1 VNRVVSYT
9 VGLALLAA
17 ASARADNLTR
27 WTTNYYNVAGST
39 IRDIHRSLAQSRP
52 WRDKS
57 SMDGLTDWHV
67 TWRFYVS
74 QSGDK
79 CRCTSFSTTTTITMT
94 LPRWIAATNATPEI
108 KTAWQRYITALGQ
121 HEAGH
126 AQFALNAAAEMQ
138 KQSRNLAMPNCDAL
152 RSQIGSLC
160 QAILE
165 DFRNRERAYDERTKH
180 GMTQGAVLRPD
191 RPNDNLSSTNAPR
204 DSAR

>member
-1 VNRVVSYT
+1 MNRAASYT
-9 VGLALLAA
+9 FGIVLLAA

-57 SMDGLTDWHV
+57 TADGLTDWRV
-67 TWRFYVS
+67 TWRFYVAP
-74 QSGDK
+74 SGDK

-94 LPRWIAATNATPEI
+94 LPRWIAATNALPEI

-138 KQSRNLAMPNCDAL
+138 KQSRNLEMPDCDGL
-152 RSQIGSLC
+152 RSKISGQC
-160 QAILE
+160 QAIL
-165 DFRNRERAYDERTKH
+165 DDYRRREREYDERTKH
-180 GMTQGAVLRPD
+180 GAAQGAALRLD
-191 RPNDNLSSTNAPR
+191 RPNDDFPR
-204 DSAR
+204 INPQKDGPR